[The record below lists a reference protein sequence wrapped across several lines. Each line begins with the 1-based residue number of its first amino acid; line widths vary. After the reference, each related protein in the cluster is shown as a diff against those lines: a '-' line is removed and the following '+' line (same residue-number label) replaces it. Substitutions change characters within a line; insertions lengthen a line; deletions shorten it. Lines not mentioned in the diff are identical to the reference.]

1 MKDFGQ
7 GVGFDTSAR
16 RAQVADDER
25 KTIQAALRR
34 TFAPEFVNRIDEV
47 VMFSPLEREDVERI
61 IDIEL
66 REILSRV
73 EALGYRMTV
82 SQAARELIVQQ
93 GYDRQFGARP
103 LKRALQTLVEDV
115 VAQQIVA
122 GAIAP
127 GDAFTI
133 DAAEG
138 STVLVKNAE

>member
-1 MKDFGQ
+1 
-7 GVGFDTSAR
+7 
-16 RAQVADDER
+16 
-25 KTIQAALRR
+25 
-34 TFAPEFVNRIDEV
+34 
-47 VMFSPLEREDVERI
+47 MFSPLEREDVERI